1 MSEEKT
7 PIQGTIQRKLQKN
20 PIPIKLKFTGDPKH
34 ILSKEDEDA
43 GYDIYT
49 TETNVIISPGETH
62 MFATGIYTSFPS
74 GYWIEIKERGST
86 AKYGLSV
93 RSGVVDS
100 GYRGEWF
107 IGLTNCGNQGVAINW
122 VSPVPEGILEYP
134 YGKAIAQAIIHELP
148 PSVIIQVD
156 ELELD
161 SKRGIGKCG
170 SSGK

>member
-1 MSEEKT
+1 MNEVRE
-7 PIQGTIQRKLQKN
+7 PIQ
-20 PIPIKLKFTGDPKH
+20 IKLKFTGDPKN

-49 TETNVIISPGETH
+49 TETNVVIGPGETH

-86 AKYGLSV
+86 AKYNLSV

-107 IGLTNCGNQGVAINW
+107 IGLTNCGKQKVAINW
-122 VSPVPEGILEYP
+122 DLPYLEEGILEYP

-148 PSVIIQVD
+148 PSTIIKVD

-161 SKRGIGKCG
+161 SKRGTGKCG

>member
-1 MSEEKT
+1 MSEE
-7 PIQGTIQRKLQKN
+7 RRESV
-20 PIPIKLKFTGDPKH
+20 PIKLKFTGDPKH

-49 TETNVIISPGETH
+49 TETNVVINPGETH

-86 AKYGLSV
+86 AKYNLSV
-93 RSGVVDS
+93 RSGVIDS

-107 IGLTNCGNQGVAINW
+107 IGLTNCGNKRIIINGEPSHLQEKD
-122 VSPVPEGILEYP
+122 VLEYP

-148 PSVIIQVD
+148 PSVIIEVD

>member
-7 PIQGTIQRKLQKN
+7 LIQRKLQKN
-20 PIPIKLKFTGDPKH
+20 PIPIKLKFTGDPNH

-49 TETNVIISPGETH
+49 TEKNVIIGPGETH

-107 IGLTNCGNQGVAINW
+107 IGLTNCSNQGVAINW
-122 VSPVPEGILEYP
+122 DWPSPLEGGVVEYP

-148 PSVIIQVD
+148 PSIIIKVD

>member
-1 MSEEKT
+1 MSEVKE
-7 PIQGTIQRKLQKN
+7 R
-20 PIPIKLKFTGDPKH
+20 IPIKLKFTGDPKH

-49 TETNVIISPGETH
+49 TETNVIINPGETH

-107 IGLTNCGNQGVAINW
+107 IGLTNCSNHRVAINLD
-122 VSPVPEGILEYP
+122 SPLPSEWGIVEYP

-148 PSVIIQVD
+148 PSIIVKVD

-161 SKRGIGKCG
+161 SKRGTGKCG